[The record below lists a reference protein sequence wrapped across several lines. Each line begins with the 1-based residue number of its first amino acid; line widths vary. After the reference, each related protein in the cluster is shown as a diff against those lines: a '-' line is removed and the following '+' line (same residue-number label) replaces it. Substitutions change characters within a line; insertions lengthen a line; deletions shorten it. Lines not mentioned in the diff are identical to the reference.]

1 VADPVAAP
9 RAFEGPP
16 LPGSILT
23 VHIAMVASECEPYA
37 KTGGLADVVDGL
49 ARELGRQGHDVDV
62 YLPFYR
68 GVQPPEGATRTTF
81 GVPRGADP
89 AQGPDD
95 LGDVAT
101 VDLVSGQ
108 ASGYRIRLVDHPYSF
123 ARRGYYGEGG
133 SDYPDNAARFAL
145 LGRTALEAVGREG
158 RPLDILHGHD
168 WQAGPALLLQRHRYA
183 DNPLVSRA
191 GSVLTCHNL
200 AYHGWVPRA
209 VAWQLDLPERVGGPT
224 GVDLLREGI
233 AIADL
238 VNTVS
243 PTYAEESRGPEFGA
257 GLDDL
262 LRSLGDRYIGILNGL
277 DQALW
282 DPATDAALA
291 ARYSADDPG
300 GKAICKR
307 DLASRL
313 GLEISSPVPVPATSA
328 SRPTAPEATPTP
340 WDERGGPLFGMIGR
354 LDPMK
359 GFDLVTAAAPTLLN
373 AGARLVVLGTGD
385 HTLVSGLQDLAAQ
398 APDRLALLE
407 RFDRDEARRIYAGAD
422 IFLMPS
428 RFEPSGQ
435 GQMISLRYGTLPL
448 VRRTGGLAD
457 TVRDVDAEPAH
468 GNGFVFSAAEPAAL
482 IQTAERAIRAY
493 RDGSRW
499 SELVRRGMREDFS
512 WARPAA
518 QYVAAYERAVE
529 LRKAGGASALR
540 LSASA

>member
-1 VADPVAAP
+1 M
-9 RAFEGPP
+9 
-16 LPGSILT
+16 
-23 VHIAMVASECEPYA
+23 HIAMVASECEPYA
-37 KTGGLADVVDGL
+37 KTGGLADVVDAL
-49 ARELGRQGHDVDV
+49 ARELGSQGHDVDV
-62 YLPFYR
+62 YLPLYR
-68 GVQPPEGATRTTF
+68 GVQPPDGATRTTF
-81 GVPRGADP
+81 GVPRGPDP

-95 LGDVAT
+95 PGDVAT

-133 SDYPDNAARFAL
+133 TDYPDNAARFAL
-145 LGRTALEAVGREG
+145 LGRTALEAIGREG

-183 DNPLVSRA
+183 DNPLVARA
-191 GSVLTCHNL
+191 GSLLTCHNL

-209 VAWQLDLPERVGGPT
+209 VAWQLDLPQRVGGPA

-233 AIADL
+233 AVADL

-243 PTYAEESRGPEFGA
+243 PTYAEESRRPEFGA

-262 LRSLGDRYIGILNGL
+262 LRSLGDRYFGILNGL

-282 DPATDAALA
+282 DPATDAVLA
-291 ARYSADDPG
+291 ARYSADDPA
-300 GKAICKR
+300 GKAICKH

-313 GLEISSPVPVPATSA
+313 GLDVASAVPATVGSGA
-328 SRPTAPEATPTP
+328 RATVAPATATS
-340 WDERGGPLFGMIGR
+340 WDERGAPLFGMIGR

-359 GFDLVTAAAPTLLN
+359 GFDLVTAAAPTLLS

-385 HTLVSGLQDLAAQ
+385 PTLVSGLQDLAAQ
-398 APDRLALLE
+398 RPDRLVVLE

-422 IFLMPS
+422 MFLMPS

-457 TVRDVDAEPAH
+457 TVQDVDADPAR
-468 GNGFVFSAAEPAAL
+468 GNGFVFSPAEPAAL
-482 IQTAERAIRAY
+482 VETAERAIRTY
-493 RDGSRW
+493 RDASRW

-512 WARPAA
+512 WARPAR
-518 QYVAAYERAVE
+518 QYVAAYERAVDF
-529 LRKAGGASALR
+529 RKAGGSSAVR